1 MDNSESVPDLT
12 LSCHNKKYPVKN
24 FYLTKHFS
32 VAIIIEVDISMMK
45 INVANLA
52 DRPGEEIPFEFT
64 TTAGEIDA
72 IADTYSFEGDI
83 VVRGVYVHTG
93 RCYRFTGQISC
104 TKSFVCDRCLEPSSL
119 QQVHDFNEE
128 FQRGSEPVSGGEK
141 AKIVNY
147 FDGDVIDLSPVVRDV
162 LLSDQPLNNICNADC
177 RGLCLKCGANL
188 NHGDCGCDR
197 TVIDPRLAALQQL
210 LKQNNSSIE

>member
-1 MDNSESVPDLT
+1 MPP
-12 LSCHNKKYPVKN
+12 SCHNKKYPVKN

-64 TTAGEIDA
+64 TNAGEIDA

-128 FQRGSEPVSGGEK
+128 FQHGSEPVSGGEK

-210 LKQNNSSIE
+210 LKKNNSNIE

>member
-1 MDNSESVPDLT
+1 MPP
-12 LSCHNKKYPVKN
+12 SCHNKKQPVKN

-64 TTAGEIDA
+64 TNAGEIDA

-128 FQRGSEPVSGGEK
+128 FQHGSEPVSGGEK

>member
-1 MDNSESVPDLT
+1 MPP
-12 LSCHNKKYPVKN
+12 SCHNKKQPVKN

-128 FQRGSEPVSGGEK
+128 FQHGSEPVSGGEK

-177 RGLCLKCGANL
+177 RCLCLKCGANL

>member
-1 MDNSESVPDLT
+1 MPP
-12 LSCHNKKYPVKN
+12 SCHNKKQPVKN

-128 FQRGSEPVSGGEK
+128 FQHGSEPVSGGEK

-210 LKQNNSSIE
+210 LKKNNSSIE

>member
-1 MDNSESVPDLT
+1 MPP
-12 LSCHNKKYPVKN
+12 SCHNKKQPVKN

-83 VVRGVYVHTG
+83 VVRGVYVNSG
-93 RCYRFTGQISC
+93 RCYRFTGKISC
-104 TKSFVCDRCLEPSSL
+104 TNSFVCDRCLEPSSL

-128 FQRGSEPVSGGEK
+128 FQHGSEPVSGGEK

>member
-1 MDNSESVPDLT
+1 MPP
-12 LSCHNKKYPVKN
+12 SCHNKKQPVKN

-83 VVRGVYVHTG
+83 IVRGVYVHTG

>member
-1 MDNSESVPDLT
+1 MDIVLPP
-12 LSCHNKKYPVKN
+12 SCHNKKQPVKN

-128 FQRGSEPVSGGEK
+128 FQHGSEPVSGGEK

>member
-1 MDNSESVPDLT
+1 MPP
-12 LSCHNKKYPVKN
+12 SCHNKKQPVKN

-119 QQVHDFNEE
+119 QQVHEFNEE

>member
-1 MDNSESVPDLT
+1 ML

-32 VAIIIEVDISMMK
+32 VAIIIEVDIPMMK

-64 TTAGEIDA
+64 TVAGEIDA

-147 FDGDVIDLSPVVRDV
+147 FDGDVIDLSPVIRDV

>member
-1 MDNSESVPDLT
+1 MPP
-12 LSCHNKKYPVKN
+12 SCHNKKQPVKN

-52 DRPGEEIPFEFT
+52 DRPGEEIPFKFT

-119 QQVHDFNEE
+119 QQVHEFNEE

>member
-1 MDNSESVPDLT
+1 MPP
-12 LSCHNKKYPVKN
+12 SCHNKKQPVKN

-32 VAIIIEVDISMMK
+32 VAIIIEVDIPMMK

-64 TTAGEIDA
+64 TVAGEIDA

-128 FQRGSEPVSGGEK
+128 FQRGSEPASGGEK

-147 FDGDVIDLSPVVRDV
+147 FDGDVIDLSPVIRDV

>member
-1 MDNSESVPDLT
+1 MPP
-12 LSCHNKKYPVKN
+12 SCHNKKYPVKN

-52 DRPGEEIPFEFT
+52 DRPGEEISFEFT
-64 TTAGEIDA
+64 TNAGEIDA

-128 FQRGSEPVSGGEK
+128 FQHGSEPVSGGEK